1 MKPFHVLLAFSD
13 SSKDS
18 LQSDTSIES
27 EDSFASVIFIPKPDK
42 PQNNDYVIA
51 TTRTP
56 SVPTS
61 PQVMPC
67 PPTPAHSP
75 APPRCK
81 IQQQT
86 LVPEVTRFPFEN
98 VQFQKSDPL
107 AESRLTT
114 KQSPPVQLNRTPKSV
129 VTVETKTERITKQ
142 VVKNLPQIPKFRKHF
157 SINYPIVRRPTAAP
171 ALPKMCSMEIFNP
184 ETDDLDSDSSEPSS
198 PDSVDSVISAFK
210 QTIDTSTRSTSTDAS
225 SANTGKSSAEDPD
238 HIPEDHAKSSLLVND
253 LDGTKQDP
261 PQPPYQTLSDN
272 EFDRLQQNGESH
284 VSQKDLVDFAEKLSA
299 QLMKEID
306 KTRPDADDTSALL
319 ITDPDDDDQ
328 EPFPFRMEDPY
339 IRKLNGE
346 IKNIQSIREE
356 LRERRLMLAN
366 LNIQHYQSSSTIHE
380 EDESPR
386 DEAEPR
392 NADPTEQL
400 KSVDEKH
407 HHRTQ
412 FGATHRTDSVEGE
425 SIQDDISGII
435 NSNDNLYV
443 LDAAEI
449 RTASSSAHAI
459 RHPFHSQLSST
470 ARDSS
475 GPHPAT
481 GSFESRPST
490 ESWAHSN
497 STASLDSPS
506 AGGSSTHHRYYHVFR
521 EGELDALI
529 NHHVTSLH
537 IVSSYYERASWCIVA
552 EKVQVWTI

>member
-1 MKPFHVLLAFSD
+1 MYVSD

-42 PQNNDYVIA
+42 PLNNEYVIA
-51 TTRTP
+51 TNRTP
-56 SVPTS
+56 SSVPTS

-81 IQQQT
+81 IQQQI
-86 LVPEVTRFPFEN
+86 LMPEVTRFPFEN
-98 VQFQKSDPL
+98 IQFQKSDPL
-107 AESRLTT
+107 ADNRLTT
-114 KQSPPVQLNRTPKSV
+114 NQSAPGQMNSTRESEPK
-129 VTVETKTERITKQ
+129 TCIGETKSERITKQ

-184 ETDDLDSDSSEPSS
+184 ETDDMDSDSSEPSS
-198 PDSVDSVISAFK
+198 PDSIDSVISAFK
-210 QTIDTSTRSTSTDAS
+210 PTITTSTTSTSTDVS
-225 SANTGKSSAEDPD
+225 SATGKSSAEDPD
-238 HIPEDHAKSSLLVND
+238 KIPEDFVKSNTIINEIEASKRDPNQPSYQTVND
-253 LDGTKQDP
+253 
-261 PQPPYQTLSDN
+261 N
-272 EFDRLQQNGESH
+272 EIDRLQQNGEPH

-299 QLMKEID
+299 QLLKEID
-306 KTRPDADDTSALL
+306 KTRPDSDDTSALL
-319 ITDPDDDDQ
+319 ITDPEDELDNHNEQ

-346 IKNIQSIREE
+346 IKNIQSLREE

-386 DEAEPR
+386 DEVESLC
-392 NADPTEQL
+392 NASITEDH
-400 KSVDEKH
+400 KVDVTN
-407 HHRTQ
+407 RSLL
-412 FGATHRTDSVEGE
+412 GATSLRADSADGE
-425 SIQDDISGII
+425 FIQDDFAGII

-443 LDAAEI
+443 MDSTEI
-449 RTASSSAHAI
+449 RTASSKPVIRHAI
-459 RHPFHSQLSST
+459 HSQLHSA
-470 ARDSS
+470 AREQ
-475 GPHPAT
+475 GPYQT
-481 GSFESRPST
+481 GNFESRPST